1 MQSVNVPNMMGKF
14 MDWWRHYEQGKVLAD
29 YLTGKETKGYKGS
42 TTFTSLKVSGCDLYS
57 AGQIVEDEDVH
68 GVEIFNSVD
77 NIYKKC
83 I

>member
-1 MQSVNVPNMMGKF
+1 MAPL
-14 MDWWRHYEQGKVLAD
+14 YEQGKVLAD

-42 TTFTSLKVSGCDLYS
+42 TTFTSKYLVVIYIV
-57 AGQIVEDEDVH
+57 QVVEDEDVH